1 MPVEIRD
8 RFTSTPADGSVVK
21 ELPLFPNCYFGSG
34 PVTYRGTKNFTLRRK
49 TTAIIWSTTATEI
62 CSAVLLD
69 SANKRVDISDDDN
82 NWAGKIIGVTSYWG
96 LRADYDYYN
105 LIFHRRSYDGK
116 NGNMTIFNDP
126 NMGNGGQNAS
136 GGSGNINIGLANPGD
151 NDDYNTLDIVGHEFT
166 HSVIEQ
172 SAALSYDTTKE
183 SAALNESF
191 CDIFGQTIEQWIEGG
206 TKKEW
211 VIGDDKGCI
220 APQICRDLQTPKNFS
235 NPDTYKGTFW
245 QTASIDPHNNG
256 SVQNRWYAL
265 LCDGGTGH
273 EHRSLIHV

>member
-1 MPVEIRD
+1 
-8 RFTSTPADGSVVK
+8 
-21 ELPLFPNCYFGSG
+21 
-34 PVTYRGTKNFTLRRK
+34 
-49 TTAIIWSTTATEI
+49 
-62 CSAVLLD
+62 
-69 SANKRVDISDDDN
+69 
-82 NWAGKIIGVTSYWG
+82 
-96 LRADYDYYN
+96 
-105 LIFHRRSYDGK
+105 
-116 NGNMTIFNDP
+116 MTIFNDP

-211 VIGDDKGCI
+211 VIGDDKGC
-220 APQICRDLQTPKNFS
+220 AR
-235 NPDTYKGTFW
+235 
-245 QTASIDPHNNG
+245 
-256 SVQNRWYAL
+256 R
-265 LCDGGTGH
+265 
-273 EHRSLIHV
+273 